1 MKKRVSVTT
10 ISTQLHTFTS
20 DHAHRITTDEEHAR
34 ALEEQWIDSMD
45 NPATASISQSSSGAS
60 ASSAMLQGILVGFF
74 FPLMP
79 LFFFRESKTTAVFWN
94 NGEAVEGMGSVVF
107 SYAILSL
114 SIMTNVWPS

>member
-1 MKKRVSVTT
+1 
-10 ISTQLHTFTS
+10 
-20 DHAHRITTDEEHAR
+20 
-34 ALEEQWIDSMD
+34 MD

-107 SYAILSL
+107 SYADLLL
-114 SIMTNVWPS
+114 SILTNVWLS